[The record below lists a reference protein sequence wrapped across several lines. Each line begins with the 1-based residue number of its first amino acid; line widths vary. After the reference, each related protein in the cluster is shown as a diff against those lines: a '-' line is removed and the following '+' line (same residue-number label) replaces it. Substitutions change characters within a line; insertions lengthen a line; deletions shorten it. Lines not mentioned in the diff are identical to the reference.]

1 MKTDSSFARHF
12 KMERRSPARGT
23 PGNGSEASP
32 STSQVDTED
41 IEAAWSRKRAA
52 LAAARRGNA
61 LGELEA
67 RLERLV
73 EGAHRANQRGDA
85 RLEALLHDLK
95 LAEREDDPRGEEKDT
110 PPRASPSPPRER
122 QGARPRPF
130 GGGVYSSDEE
140 SDAGSDAS
148 SSSGASALD
157 RLDRRARAIED
168 APDGLSASRAAA
180 VLAALGR
187 ARSEMDEERASRDAM
202 FRELA
207 AARALVGDAATNAR
221 ALANLRAEVDD
232 ARRNEAAALELAG
245 RREAELKRTR
255 ARGGGSGDGGSE
267 LDAERARRAE
277 SERALA
283 ETRRECARAYERAS
297 ISEKEATEATHEA
310 RSAQRELA
318 DVRAALRDATAARD
332 RAEKEARERREEAAA
347 AAAEAGASSRR
358 AETREDTVRALRRRC
373 EDQERE
379 LGALRKYVRAQR
391 EDVEAAARAILG
403 IERARAGLK

>member
-187 ARSEMDEERASRDAM
+187 ARSEMDDERASRDAM
-202 FRELA
+202 FLELA
-207 AARALVGDAATNAR
+207 AARARRRRGDER
-221 ALANLRAEVDD
+221 S
-232 ARRNEAAALELAG
+232 LAG
-245 RREAELKRTR
+245 KAPR
-255 ARGGGSGDGGSE
+255 RGG
-267 LDAERARRAE
+267 R
-277 SERALA
+277 
-283 ETRRECARAYERAS
+283 CAPKRS
-297 ISEKEATEATHEA
+297 
-310 RSAQRELA
+310 RSAGACRSPRGG
-318 DVRAALRDATAARD
+318 V
-332 RAEKEARERREEAAA
+332 EAH
-347 AAAEAGASSRR
+347 ASSGRR
-358 AETREDTVRALRRRC
+358 KRRW
-373 EDQERE
+373 
-379 LGALRKYVRAQR
+379 GV
-391 EDVEAAARAILG
+391 
-403 IERARAGLK
+403 